1 MKKVLAAGIIA
12 LIIELIGMA
21 VNYFYYQSNG
31 WLLISHKGFGGEIT
45 IEHGFGLRVVHIYA
59 MAPGESGSVTL
70 SFSPTSFIVFFIV
83 LFLLVWIILFATE
96 KLQKK

>member
-1 MKKVLAAGIIA
+1 MKKVLIAGI
-12 LIIELIGMA
+12 LTLVIELMGMA

-45 IEHGFGLRVVHIYA
+45 IEHGFGLQVVHIYA
-59 MAPGESGSVTL
+59 MTPEDSGSVML
-70 SFSPTSFIVFFIV
+70 RFSPISFITFFIIIFV
-83 LFLLVWIILFATE
+83 LVYLILFAAE